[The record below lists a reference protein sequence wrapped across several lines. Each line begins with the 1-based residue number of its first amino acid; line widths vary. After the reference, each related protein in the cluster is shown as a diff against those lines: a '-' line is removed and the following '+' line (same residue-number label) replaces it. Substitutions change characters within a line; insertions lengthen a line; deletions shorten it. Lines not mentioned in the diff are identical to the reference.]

1 MPVVEDLPGDP
12 QLQLAVPENAA
23 PAENPDP
30 MTFDDADVG
39 VSRPPPTVELNP
51 MNADMEGDE
60 VLPRESCARAEPP
73 LLMLPMPEVL
83 KTHEIAAPRC
93 YFERRKGARPI

>member
-12 QLQLAVPENAA
+12 KLMLAGPANAA

-83 KTHEIAAPRC
+83 ETPRC
-93 YFERRKGARPI
+93 YFERRKGVRPI

>member
-1 MPVVEDLPGDP
+1 MIGPKEWEQAGLKVLPGDP
-12 QLQLAVPENAA
+12 KLMLAGPANAAPA

-30 MTFDDADVG
+30 TTALDVG
-39 VSRPPPTVELNP
+39 VSLPPPTAELNP

-73 LLMLPMPEVL
+73 LLMLPMPEIVG
-83 KTHEIAAPRC
+83 K
-93 YFERRKGARPI
+93 